1 MQIDLPGKFVVS
13 KENFYRKIGTKT
25 RLILYCSM
33 SSIASPTWTWDIFL
47 CYRRSQKAVAA
58 RFKEKLTQYGLK
70 VFMDIEP
77 EAKAK

>member
-1 MQIDLPGKFVVS
+1 MSEKLIQKKHDLIRRSQMDFQV
-13 KENFYRKIGTKT
+13 
-25 RLILYCSM
+25 
-33 SSIASPTWTWDIFL
+33 ASPSWTWDIFL

>member
-1 MQIDLPGKFVVS
+1 
-13 KENFYRKIGTKT
+13 
-25 RLILYCSM
+25 M